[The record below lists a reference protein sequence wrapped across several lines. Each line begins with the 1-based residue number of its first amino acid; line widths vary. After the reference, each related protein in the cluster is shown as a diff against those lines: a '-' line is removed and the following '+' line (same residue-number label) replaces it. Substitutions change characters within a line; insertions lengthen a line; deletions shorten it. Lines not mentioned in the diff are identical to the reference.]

1 MTDLLFTLAGVECY
15 FRVRA
20 WTAGAP
26 VDYNSYFQNFDAGR
40 RPVARAHREIS
51 ALEVRGFRVLV
62 GLFPHFRRGGLMG
75 DVASFPLHI
84 FAKCSAFSAT
94 YPREM

>member
-1 MTDLLFTLAGVECY
+1 MTDLGFTLAGVECY

-40 RPVARAHREIS
+40 RPAARAHREIS
-51 ALEVRGFRVLV
+51 ALEVRGFRVPV
-62 GLFPHFRRGGLMG
+62 GLFPHFREG
-75 DVASFPLHI
+75 
-84 FAKCSAFSAT
+84 
-94 YPREM
+94 E